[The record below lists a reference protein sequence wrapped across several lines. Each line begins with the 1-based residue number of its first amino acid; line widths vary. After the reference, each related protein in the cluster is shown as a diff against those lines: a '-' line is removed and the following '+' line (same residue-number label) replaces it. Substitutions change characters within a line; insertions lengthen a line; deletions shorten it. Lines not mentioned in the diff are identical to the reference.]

1 MTQNTSNIENLKQ
14 ELDSLGIKY
23 RSNAT
28 ESNLKHLLSKHKAQ
42 QPKEVKVSQNEL
54 QSDSVTSYVKNDL
67 EGYEEI
73 KLLHRDDSVE
83 DLKSEELGQETQAQ
97 PSGEEAGLQAE
108 KLQLSSTFGEFG
120 DEKVS
125 NPSESEV
132 SDAIAHIQ
140 EAFKQYRPEDVV
152 VAFSTTDE
160 NGEPVTI
167 EGFSEESEITLDK
180 PIHLHT
186 DKPTFGYKKPDFTE
200 EKIVIKTN
208 VLKNFF
214 DQIVEAAQNGY
225 ELSSEPN
232 AVNTLDTPYR
242 VKLVKGEPV
251 ADVQTMKPEVKIKI
265 KVYKQSEF
273 IKELLRITKL
283 GGKLVSY
290 GGITMLSGL
299 YTFEVFVD
307 SNYELRKNIDFY
319 AGKV

>member
-1 MTQNTSNIENLKQ
+1 MTENTSNIENLKQ

-42 QPKEVKVSQNEL
+42 QPKEDKVSQNEV
-54 QSDSVTSYVKNDL
+54 QSDSVNSYVKNDL
-67 EGYEEI
+67 EGHEEI
-73 KLLHRDDSVE
+73 KSLHGDNPVE
-83 DLKSEELGQETQAQ
+83 DLTSEELGQETQETL
-97 PSGEEAGLQAE
+97 SEEEEGLQAE
-108 KLQLSSTFGEFG
+108 D
-120 DEKVS
+120 DELVTAKEPKV
-125 NPSESEV
+125 
-132 SDAIAHIQ
+132 
-140 EAFKQYRPEDVV
+140 
-152 VAFSTTDE
+152 
-160 NGEPVTI
+160 VT
-167 EGFSEESEITLDK
+167 
-180 PIHLHT
+180 HT

-200 EKIVIKTN
+200 DKIVIKTN

-214 DQIVEAAQNGY
+214 DQIAEAAQNGY

-251 ADVQTMKPEVKIKI
+251 VDVHTMKPEVKIKI